1 MSSFGEI
8 LQSFKDSEEPE
19 NIVPL
24 FDDSALRNGIIAWK
38 SVVIKYLSQEECP
51 YEDEASRWNWMW
63 SRINYDSNGFG
74 LVAGVKAQDTT
85 ILLQRLIGLRL
96 IYPDGTINKFASQY
110 LQSLIMSKLKGG
122 QKGRPRKS

>member
-1 MSSFGEI
+1 
-8 LQSFKDSEEPE
+8 
-19 NIVPL
+19 
-24 FDDSALRNGIIAWK
+24 
-38 SVVIKYLSQEECP
+38 
-51 YEDEASRWNWMW
+51 MW